1 MRGVRE
7 ARGQVH
13 RLAGQR
19 ESLPGPAAATGDH
32 LAGGDADMSLE
43 LPSGRLAYRRQGDV
57 VDRERGADRPLAVV
71 AMRHGRAEDR
81 HDAVAGVL
89 VHRAPVVLDLPVDG
103 PEEAE
108 HQLVQLFGVELV
120 GEPGVARQIGE
131 QHGHLPPLALAQ
143 RRRPGT
149 GHVTGLDGVPLE
161 LGDRGEQLLAVAD
174 RDDAELPQIP
184 VGERRQDRGIDV
196 IAGKRLCV
204 FVKTERTQ
212 PRCNFDHRPAP
223 EQE

>member
-1 MRGVRE
+1 MRGIRQ
-7 ARGQVH
+7 ARGQIH

-19 ESLPGPAAATGDH
+19 ESLPGAAAATDDH
-32 LAGGDADMSLE
+32 LAGGDADMRPE
-43 LPSGRLAYRRQGDV
+43 LPSGGLAYGRHGDL

-89 VHRAPVVLDLPVDG
+89 IHRAPVVLDLAVDG

-108 HQLVQLFGVELV
+108 HQLVQLFGVELA

-143 RRRPGT
+143 RRRADT
-149 GHVTGLDGVPLE
+149 GHVPGLAGVPPE
-161 LGDRGEQLLAVAD
+161 LCDRGEQLLAVAD

-184 VGERRQDRGIDV
+184 CGERRQDRGIDV
-196 IAGKRLCV
+196 IAGKRLGV
-204 FVKTERTQ
+204 FAKTERTQ
-212 PRCNFDHRPAP
+212 PPCNVCHRPAP
-223 EQE
+223 EQK